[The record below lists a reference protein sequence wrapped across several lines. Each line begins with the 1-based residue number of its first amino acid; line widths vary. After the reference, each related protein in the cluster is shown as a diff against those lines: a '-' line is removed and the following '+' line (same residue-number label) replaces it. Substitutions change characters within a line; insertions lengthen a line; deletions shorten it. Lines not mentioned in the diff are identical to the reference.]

1 MAQLPDYIQTV
12 TRVMDSTAVT
22 DASNS
27 TTTFVECRGAK
38 SVAFVIRASNAEDSD
53 TLVTPTLTGKVASD
67 ADDITAVAL
76 SLTAT
81 NKLGLIA
88 GTLPAATI
96 VGSQGTIV
104 TLFPEGLGTEVSGN
118 VVGSRIACYSVGLV
132 LNASAGLTV
141 SGVVVDAIV
150 VWN

>member
-1 MAQLPDYIQTV
+1 MAQIPDYIMTV
-12 TRVMDSTAVT
+12 HRVLDATSVT
-22 DASNS
+22 DASN
-27 TTTFVECRGAK
+27 TTTSLVECRGAK
-38 SVAFVIRASNAEDSD
+38 QVSFVIRAAAAEDSD

-67 ADDITAVAL
+67 ADAITAVAL

-118 VVGSRIACYSVGLV
+118 VVGSRIAAHSAGLV

-141 SGVVVDAIV
+141 SDVVVDAIV